1 MAKYNATKALCAAV
15 PTIRTEDNI
24 VKSWDL
30 SIMFSYNGF
39 NREYSHNANVLYMQ
53 KKADEFTKSDL
64 MALCNVAQMEQI
76 FDAHY
81 EATTAQP
88 VEQRLGDF
96 DITKIPD

>member
-1 MAKYNATKALCAAV
+1 MAKYNATKALSAAV
-15 PTIRTEDNI
+15 PTIRTEDGI

-39 NREYSHNANVLYMQ
+39 NREYGHSASVLYMQ
-53 KKADEFTKSDL
+53 KKPEDFTKSEL
-64 MALCNVAQMEQI
+64 MDLCNVAQMEQI

-88 VEQRLGDF
+88 VEERLGAF